1 MSVDVDLIRTQN
13 QINWLKQKIYLD
25 SQSEKAKKR
34 IVKRGQVYYCNFG
47 IGIGSEIEKDRPA
60 IIVQDNLPKRCSS
73 NTVVVPITHNQSGL
87 PCMVPLNERLNPTDS
102 SVLLDGQANT
112 SHVVTVCK
120 SRLGDYVCDLSE
132 EEMKRIDKAIANG
145 IDLSHYY
152 LDLKTEYDNLK
163 EKLDDVS
170 LKCEEY
176 KTLLNSILTLFELKD
191 DVDLLSF
198 LAELKKCI
206 DKVD

>member
-1 MSVDVDLIRTQN
+1 MSVEVDLIRTQN

-34 IVKRGQVYYCNFG
+34 VIKRGQVYYCNFG

-60 IIVQDNLPKRCSS
+60 IIIQDNLPNRCSG

-87 PCMVPLNERLNPTDS
+87 PCMVPLNERFNPIDS

-112 SHVVTVCK
+112 SHIVTVCK

-132 EEMKRIDKAIANG
+132 EEMKRVDKAVANG
-145 IDLSHYY
+145 IDLTHYY
-152 LDLKTEYDNLK
+152 LDLKTEYDSLK
-163 EKLDDVS
+163 EKFDDIS
-170 LKCEEY
+170 LKHKECEA
-176 KTLLNSILTLFELKD
+176 LLNSILSLFELKD
-191 DVDLLSF
+191 DVDLLNF
-198 LAELKKCI
+198 LVEFKKGI

>member
-1 MSVDVDLIRTQN
+1 
-13 QINWLKQKIYLD
+13 
-25 SQSEKAKKR
+25 
-34 IVKRGQVYYCNFG
+34 
-47 IGIGSEIEKDRPA
+47 
-60 IIVQDNLPKRCSS
+60 
-73 NTVVVPITHNQSGL
+73 
-87 PCMVPLNERLNPTDS
+87 
-102 SVLLDGQANT
+102 
-112 SHVVTVCK
+112 
-120 SRLGDYVCDLSE
+120 
-132 EEMKRIDKAIANG
+132 MKRIDKAIANG